1 VNRLLARHRDAER
14 EGGFTVIELV
24 VAMSLLSLVM
34 VIILSSLW
42 SVQKSETF
50 TRGREAA
57 IDNMRISLNRI
68 SRDLRQA
75 TNFTTAPTPSHVD
88 FYTYINGTSSHVVYD
103 VTGGVI
109 TRSVNGGAAVVM
121 HKELT
126 DNDIFTYC
134 TDVCT
139 GAPAT
144 AQLPDTV
151 QIELVVQPSNLPK
164 TKLTLSSE
172 VQLRNREED

>member
-1 VNRLLARHRDAER
+1 LAFEEPRERPVPGRGVRQGREHLGLRTEPGHRVDEGDVRVNRLLARRRDTER
-14 EGGFTVIELV
+14 EGGFTIIEIV

-50 TRGREAA
+50 ARGREAA

-88 FYTYINGTSSHVVYD
+88 FYTYINGLSAHVVYD

-121 HKELT
+121 HK
-126 DNDIFTYC
+126 
-134 TDVCT
+134 
-139 GAPAT
+139 
-144 AQLPDTV
+144 
-151 QIELVVQPSNLPK
+151 
-164 TKLTLSSE
+164 
-172 VQLRNREED
+172 